1 MPPGRI
7 SKLGC
12 ALRNMEIIVI
22 RIIDLSVT
30 GMSLSRRMI
39 LVPWS
44 FWRCAT
50 AVVLVF
56 GPTRD
61 ALVRIFD
68 QKFLS
73 KRYG

>member
-12 ALRNMEIIVI
+12 AKRNMDIII
-22 RIIDLSVT
+22 RMIDLSET

-44 FWRCAT
+44 CWRCAT

-56 GPTRD
+56 GPNRD
-61 ALVRIFD
+61 ALVKIFD